1 MEGSSNLGIL
11 ARPRIYL
18 LKTWTLFNLINR
30 MVFSKMIRKNYQL
43 REWELTMISTVLS
56 QSSSTRTSNY
66 SNEYLKLMAG
76 IEILFEKPFKNK

>member
-1 MEGSSNLGIL
+1 
-11 ARPRIYL
+11 
-18 LKTWTLFNLINR
+18 

-66 SNEYLKLMAG
+66 SKEYLKSMAA
-76 IEILFEKPFKNK
+76 IEIL